1 MTETVNS
8 GIVVSRTN
16 MPQTKQLSSPEA
28 KSKGNA
34 NTLVDFFKSKGLEIV
49 DKRPNGGCLWVIGN
63 ENEIGLVVREACRK
77 FHVGGNYGTE
87 KEICQKQGWFTR
99 ARK

>member
-1 MTETVNS
+1 M
-8 GIVVSRTN
+8 
-16 MPQTKQLSSPEA
+16 
-28 KSKGNA
+28 
-34 NTLVDFFKSKGLEIV
+34 
-49 DKRPNGGCLWVIGN
+49 IGN

-87 KEICQKQGWFTR
+87 REIYQKQGWFTR